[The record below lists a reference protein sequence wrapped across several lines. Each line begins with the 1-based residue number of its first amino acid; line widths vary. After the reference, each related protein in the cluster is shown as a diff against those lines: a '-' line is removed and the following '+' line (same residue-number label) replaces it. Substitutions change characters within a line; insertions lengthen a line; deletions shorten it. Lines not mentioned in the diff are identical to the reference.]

1 MNEQQQLNLDECKEI
16 GKLEM
21 SKDVVIT
28 LNAMG
33 VLAYFAFGFFFTSLY
48 TLFTGE
54 VGFNITSGTI
64 LGTIVISVT
73 LIIGTIVLHELIHGV
88 FMSKYGGKPS
98 YGAGIAHYILPYFY
112 ATTKTIFTRNQFIVI
127 AIAPLVVISLV
138 GIGFMAAFP
147 SIAHWMFIPFVINAS
162 GAVGD
167 LWITRNILRYPKHVL
182 LEDRKTG
189 LIIYGKETDKPMNIS
204 TTGFCS
210 EFSKVFTL
218 CIVATGFLMIIT
230 PMTLDILGV
239 ESFTIEPTNSIY
251 TIFEWNSSEEG
262 FGLSLYPLSILAIS
276 MIAGLVYA
284 IIKTGKP
291 GNNAITE

>member
-73 LIIGTIVLHELIHGV
+73 LIVGTIVLHELIHGV

-218 CIVATGFLMIIT
+218 CIVATGFLMIIA

-239 ESFTIEPTNSIY
+239 ESFTIEPTNSIC

-262 FGLSLYPLSILAIS
+262 FGLSLYTLSVLAIS